1 MINSYLG
8 KIMKL
13 RKKIIH
19 LWIVLFSLLY
29 VSFTQVSASELA
41 YQEEASDIIMNS
53 LQTEPKRSFLRQ
65 LYTQLFF
72 VPVWMHEKQP
82 SSSAKELFE
91 QIKNDD
97 TLNTLGKLYKSNLA
111 LESAVMALYADNA
124 NVLEKIK
131 LEFKI
136 SQLYQAYTN
145 YVYFGSINWGAFQA
159 RISNLMVNDVST
171 EWTLYRPDANPILML
186 ENAALGASL
195 TDELEKAT
203 PTQYRYKALKEQL
216 IKYRE
221 IEANFGWEKVE
232 LHGILKKGQQS
243 KGVESLRE
251 RLRVT
256 GDYIACEKIAED
268 NTYDMCLQKAVKN
281 FQKRNGLKPDGA
293 VGSGTLEMLNKTID
307 ERITTILL
315 NLDRIKW
322 LEKRETRL
330 HIVIN
335 IPSFMLYFEEN
346 GKVIEKMR
354 IVVGRP
360 KNPTPI
366 FSNKV
371 KTIVLNPYWNLPKSI
386 VQKEMIPKLLKN
398 PNAMKKRNIEI
409 RTGWGANASLVNP
422 KAIDWREYLYSSY
435 VPFRFAQLP
444 GPKNA
449 LGKVKFLFPNKYA
462 VYMHD
467 TPAKSLFNRSKRA
480 FSHGC
485 IRLHKPRE
493 LLKTFAKFNTNVDLK
508 KSQKI
513 LKGKKRDMI
522 SLKER
527 VPIDVVYLTAWVDHD
542 GQLQFRNDIYGYDEM
557 QLRSFRKW

>member
-159 RISNLMVNDVST
+159 RISNLMVNDVRT

-195 TDELEKAT
+195 ADELEKAT